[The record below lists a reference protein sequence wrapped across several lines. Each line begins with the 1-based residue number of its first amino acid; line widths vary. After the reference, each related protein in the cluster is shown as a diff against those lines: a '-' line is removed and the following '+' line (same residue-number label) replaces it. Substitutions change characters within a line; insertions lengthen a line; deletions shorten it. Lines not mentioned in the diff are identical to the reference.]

1 MLVRLTKIMDKFD
14 LDDFAQTKEPGFF
27 QKLFKKAN
35 SALEVMFQKY
45 DTLGSEV
52 EKIQV
57 ELQRYEREIQDSNK
71 QLGAMLNENF
81 NYYNEL
87 EKYIVAGEMA
97 IEELDNDLLP
107 QFKAKAESGDQMDL
121 TNYQELLNIK
131 DRILRNEFSDEKLF
145 ELNSAILNINND
157 YLGLDDRTFGIIRAE
172 ITRMTSVFMS
182 SVKYSKKFCSNR
194 VSNIRFLSNKI
205 YVLSLDI
212 ANNEKLSKIIATYL
226 KLKFQRE
233 ILGNHKKDKSVFFLC
248 DEYQEVCNAQDGNF
262 FSLSREYK
270 CINVIS
276 MQSYSSLVNSL
287 LDEHLADVIIQNF
300 VNKIWFRNDDYFTI
314 QRIISILGKEK
325 ILNKSKSYTEN
336 GKNTRYN
343 IFANKLISYKSD
355 FSESYSENEVMQE
368 KYTYDFFT
376 QKLNTFEAMCMLSD
390 GYKINLYEKIKF
402 KIWEDDSNE

>member
-1 MLVRLTKIMDKFD
+1 MGIDISKFSNNNDSTTNNYKNEENIAEVQQDNFDIVEYTDNKKNELRQSKEVEQLTSLIEVDNPNTILQFGKGASEGISRVSDSLLSNIKMNQNEKNTEMLVRLTKIMDKFD

-131 DRILRNEFSDEKLF
+131 DMLVQRVYDLRISENISLQTIPMLRSMQHNNYGLIRKI
-145 ELNSAILNINND
+145 NSAFIVTLPVFKQCLSQAILIKKQE
-157 YLGLDDRTFGIIRAE
+157 LQTKSLQALDDKTNELLLKNAQNVSQASTQIAKMANSSSIQIETLEKMHNTIKSGIEETMRIEQA
-172 ITRMTSVFMS
+172 
-182 SVKYSKKFCSNR
+182 NR
-194 VSNIRFLSNKI
+194 
-205 YVLSLDI
+205 DEI
-212 ANNEKLSKIIATYL
+212 ANNTRRLEELNTS
-226 KLKFQRE
+226 
-233 ILGNHKKDKSVFFLC
+233 
-248 DEYQEVCNAQDGNF
+248 
-262 FSLSREYK
+262 
-270 CINVIS
+270 VIS
-276 MQSYSSLVNSL
+276 
-287 LDEHLADVIIQNF
+287 
-300 VNKIWFRNDDYFTI
+300 T
-314 QRIISILGKEK
+314 
-325 ILNKSKSYTEN
+325 
-336 GKNTRYN
+336 
-343 IFANKLISYKSD
+343 YKR
-355 FSESYSENEVMQE
+355 
-368 KYTYDFFT
+368 K
-376 QKLNTFEAMCMLSD
+376 
-390 GYKINLYEKIKF
+390 
-402 KIWEDDSNE
+402 